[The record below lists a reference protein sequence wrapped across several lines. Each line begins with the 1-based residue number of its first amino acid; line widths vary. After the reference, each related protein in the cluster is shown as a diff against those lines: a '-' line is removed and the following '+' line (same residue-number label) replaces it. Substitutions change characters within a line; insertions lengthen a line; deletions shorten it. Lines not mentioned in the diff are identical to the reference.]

1 MNSDKDVIQQKGNF
15 GVGVN
20 KGHIHATNLGGVIN
34 NEVPSKSLAEAAA
47 EIQQLLVQLEK
58 SYSTDTTKG
67 KMALAT
73 EAIARIEDDKSWK
86 VRVMSAL
93 KAGGVSAFEQ
103 FLSHP
108 AASFVISALD
118 DWQQGKG

>member
-1 MNSDKDVIQQKGNF
+1 MNIDKDVIQQKGNF

-20 KGHIHATNLGGVIN
+20 KGYIHATNLGGVIN
-34 NEVPSKSLAEAAA
+34 HEAQSKSLADAAA
-47 EIQQLLVQLEK
+47 EIQLLLVQLEK

-67 KMALAT
+67 KMVLAA
-73 EAIARIEDDKSWK
+73 EAIARIEEDKSWK
-86 VRVMSAL
+86 ARVISAL